1 MAKPMTWGNKIKEV
15 EREMGV
21 VKMIL
26 KEMGEQVGLVM
37 NQVNSIQ
44 DSLKILPELVA

>member
-1 MAKPMTWGNKIKEV
+1 
-15 EREMGV
+15 
-21 VKMIL
+21 MIL
-26 KEMGEQVGLVM
+26 KEMGGQVGLVM